1 MLEWIVF
8 LCGAA
13 VMVLEMVG
21 ARIVAPYFGSS
32 IVVWT
37 ALIGTILASLS
48 LGYWWGGRIAD
59 RNPSLTTLGRIIL
72 FSGLCTG
79 LVAVA
84 KSMILDFWGLDS
96 TPIYVAAT
104 VINLVLFAPASILL
118 GMISPYAVRLKIVA
132 VDQAGSTAGRLYAL
146 STMGS
151 IVGTFFAGFFL
162 IAVMGSTGILI
173 LVSVGLILLSLCAS
187 LADRNRKIAALLLI
201 VLLGAGLE
209 FYAGYLG
216 AEGFHD
222 FDTRYSR
229 VFVYGSKEPET
240 GRSMQAMA
248 TTPRYTQSAMYL
260 DEPDALALK
269 YTRFFKVAWSFR
281 PSARRCL
288 VLGGGGYSFPKYALA
303 RYPDL
308 RVDVVELD
316 PGVTDLA
323 RRFFALEDHPRMMIH
338 HEDARTYI
346 NRSRETF
353 DIILGD
359 VFNSQYSVPFH
370 LTTVET
376 VRKLHGI
383 LAEDGLVI
391 MNTIAAI
398 EGPKGRFLR
407 AEHLTYASVFPHV
420 HLYPLQH
427 PGDGT
432 AVQNVMIV
440 ASKTPLPVD
449 AASEAPDV
457 RRLLNQRWSRPVAE
471 DVSILTDDFA
481 PVENYM
487 SANW

>member
-1 MLEWIVF
+1 MLELIVF

-37 ALIGTILASLS
+37 ALIGTVLASLS

-84 KSMILDFWGLDS
+84 KSMILDIWGLDS

-104 VINLVLFAPASILL
+104 VINLVLFAPASVLL
-118 GMISPYAVRLKIVA
+118 GMISPYAVRLKMVA
-132 VDQAGSTAGRLYAL
+132 VDQAGSTAGSLYAL
-146 STMGS
+146 STLGS
-151 IVGTFFAGFFL
+151 IAGTFFAGFFL
-162 IAVMGSTGILI
+162 IAVMGSTAILI
-173 LVSVGLILLSLCAS
+173 LVAVVLILLSLCTS
-187 LADRNRKIAALLLI
+187 MADRNTKIAALLLVAI
-201 VLLGAGLE
+201 LGLGLH
-209 FYAGYLG
+209 FYAGYLES
-216 AEGFHD
+216 EGF
-222 FDTRYSR
+222 FDIDTHYSR
-229 VFVYGSKEPET
+229 VFVYRSEEPET
-240 GRSMQAMA
+240 GRATQAMA

-260 DEPDALALK
+260 DEPSALALK
-269 YTRFFKVAWSFR
+269 YTRFYRTAWSFK
-281 PSARRCL
+281 PSARRFL

-303 RYPDL
+303 EYPDMQI
-308 RVDVVELD
+308 VVVELD
-316 PGVTDLA
+316 PGVTGLA
-323 RRFFALEDHPRMMIH
+323 RRFFALEDHPRMKIF
-338 HEDARTYI
+338 HEDARTYV
-346 NRSRETF
+346 NRCRDTH
-353 DIILGD
+353 DVILGD

-376 VRKLHGI
+376 VRKLHAM
-383 LAEDGLVI
+383 LADDGVVI

-407 AEHLTYASVFPHV
+407 AEYLTYAAVFPHV

-427 PGDGT
+427 PRDGQ

-440 ASKTPLPVD
+440 ASKTALSLDSP
-449 AASEAPDV
+449 SSAPDV
-457 RRLLNQRWSRPVAE
+457 QRYLSQRWPHPIPADVPV
-471 DVSILTDDFA
+471 LTDDFA

-487 SANW
+487 ASSW